1 MKTRIPKSILGA
13 ALAAHLFS
21 ARVEAAT
28 ALPLAQIP
36 SNVKTGF
43 QYGLGLLF
51 MVGFPEID
59 AKIDRFIAENPK
71 LLEYYQSFTKE
82 QLIRKLMLAKM
93 QRNEVTERRN
103 GAIKAWV
110 DEHPEMKA
118 KIEER
123 VRNLPEDKRER
134 AFLNL
139 AKSEAANQTV
149 KSSSVRP

>member
-1 MKTRIPKSILGA
+1 M
-13 ALAAHLFS
+13 
-21 ARVEAAT
+21 
-28 ALPLAQIP
+28 PLKQQVADKKAQEP
-36 SNVKTGF
+36 TFRTN
-43 QYGLGLLF
+43 
-51 MVGFPEID
+51 PEID